1 MQILTNNI
9 IKRDHPRTLSL
20 LYYYKAQR
28 ICGRSIKKNMKI
40 SQELLDGIITIVSRH
55 VDAIDFDLMNL
66 ETIKD
71 DRKMAKRIITKLL
84 AIEKQAQK

>member
-1 MQILTNNI
+1 
-9 IKRDHPRTLSL
+9 
-20 LYYYKAQR
+20 
-28 ICGRSIKKNMKI
+28 MKI